1 MKLIFGYIIWGLVS
15 LSCKKQPKLRLY
27 EVITRNSNQVLTS
40 QQNVNTPRQA
50 LNSFPH
56 ADTVYQNKIQTGHIK
71 VSELLYFAHS
81 MEGVPYKYGSIDPNV
96 GFDCSGFITYVFN
109 HFGIKVPRASVDFTN
124 IRHEVPIDQARPGDL
139 ILFTGTDSTK
149 RVVGHMGIIL
159 THIGDDIVFIHST
172 SGKAMG
178 VTETPFDRH
187 YRSRYIKT
195 IRILPENDKLG
206 KL

>member
-1 MKLIFGYIIWGLVS
+1 MKLFFSFIIWGLVS

-27 EVITRNSNQVLTS
+27 EVITRNSNQTITS
-40 QQNVNTPRQA
+40 RQAINSSRQA
-50 LNSFPH
+50 LNSFPY
-56 ADTVYQNKIQTGHIK
+56 ADTVFLNKIQTGDIR
-71 VSELLYFAHS
+71 VSELLDFARN

-139 ILFTGTDSTK
+139 ILFTGTDSTI
-149 RVVGHMGIIL
+149 RIVGHMGIIL
-159 THIGDDIVFIHST
+159 THIGDDVVFIHST

-195 IRILPENDKLG
+195 IRIFPENDKLG